1 MNESINNF
9 SQRFNDSEIE
19 NEYLNQRWPKIWPYL
34 KIFLFSTLLIKAF
47 VMYDD
52 INTFGPNIIY
62 IIYHSID
69 LLGFFVFVFY
79 LSDEKRKKFH
89 QLYMGLIWVGFI
101 NIGAWIYYFSPFD
114 FAPGEGIIISCI
126 IIPLTIYPFYFLN
139 GILAAFLT
147 SIPMMIMLIDKGIM
161 TLDQIPFLFIFPLIF
176 TVFAKAN
183 IENRLRKDFIKSI
196 KLESN
201 KKLMHQ
207 TLKKYFGENLTEKIL
222 DNKGSLKG
230 DNDWVTVSFT
240 DISSYSTIIEHMSP
254 ELAVKFLNE
263 YFTAMHE
270 VIERYNGQIINYIG
284 DCLMV
289 VYGAPKKVDDHEN
302 LAIQCSIGMRTK
314 LNELNEI
321 WSQKAYS
328 NYWKNHGIDKIT
340 ARTGVHTGN
349 VIVGN
354 IGSDRMLQ
362 YSIIGDTVNVASRLE
377 QVNKEFSTNIAF
389 SEQVYFAL
397 SDDLHSKSVYL
408 GEIKLKGRDTATKIY
423 SI

>member
-1 MNESINNF
+1 
-9 SQRFNDSEIE
+9 
-19 NEYLNQRWPKIWPYL
+19 
-34 KIFLFSTLLIKAF
+34 
-47 VMYDD
+47 
-52 INTFGPNIIY
+52 
-62 IIYHSID
+62 
-69 LLGFFVFVFY
+69 
-79 LSDEKRKKFH
+79 
-89 QLYMGLIWVGFI
+89 
-101 NIGAWIYYFSPFD
+101 
-114 FAPGEGIIISCI
+114 
-126 IIPLTIYPFYFLN
+126 
-139 GILAAFLT
+139 
-147 SIPMMIMLIDKGIM
+147 
-161 TLDQIPFLFIFPLIF
+161 
-176 TVFAKAN
+176 
-183 IENRLRKDFIKSI
+183 
-196 KLESN
+196 
-201 KKLMHQ
+201 MHQ
-207 TLKKYFGENLTEKIL
+207 TLKRYFGENLTEKIL
-222 DNKGSLKG
+222 DNQGSLKG

-314 LNELNEI
+314 LYELNEI
-321 WSQKAYS
+321 WKQKAYS
-328 NYWKNHGIDKIT
+328 KYWKNHGIDKIT

>member
-1 MNESINNF
+1 
-9 SQRFNDSEIE
+9 
-19 NEYLNQRWPKIWPYL
+19 
-34 KIFLFSTLLIKAF
+34 
-47 VMYDD
+47 
-52 INTFGPNIIY
+52 
-62 IIYHSID
+62 
-69 LLGFFVFVFY
+69 
-79 LSDEKRKKFH
+79 
-89 QLYMGLIWVGFI
+89 
-101 NIGAWIYYFSPFD
+101 
-114 FAPGEGIIISCI
+114 
-126 IIPLTIYPFYFLN
+126 
-139 GILAAFLT
+139 
-147 SIPMMIMLIDKGIM
+147 
-161 TLDQIPFLFIFPLIF
+161 
-176 TVFAKAN
+176 
-183 IENRLRKDFIKSI
+183 
-196 KLESN
+196 
-201 KKLMHQ
+201 
-207 TLKKYFGENLTEKIL
+207 
-222 DNKGSLKG
+222 
-230 DNDWVTVSFT
+230 
-240 DISSYSTIIEHMSP
+240 MSP

-321 WSQKAYS
+321 WKQKAYS
-328 NYWKNHGIDKIT
+328 KYWKNHGIDKIT

-362 YSIIGDTVNVASRLE
+362 YSIIGDTVNVASSLE